1 MIVLGSHET
10 PLEFFCT
17 YRVEESIKDCW
28 VLVFC
33 SRWDYFFFFSGNT
46 ELLFFL
52 NVKIY
57 LVFIETIKGILPLNY
72 ICVQWKLPSDG
83 WNSFFDSMPCA
94 RSLSSMPVQQSYS
107 MFPYSIFECLLMQFL
122 CICYVFNALMFI

>member
-1 MIVLGSHET
+1 MRPLWSFSVLQSGGKHKR
-10 PLEFFCT
+10 LLGFGF
-17 YRVEESIKDCW
+17 
-28 VLVFC
+28 LFALGLF
-33 SRWDYFFFFSGNT
+33 FFFFSGNT